1 MTLDTRYSR
10 QRLHQKLGKVAR
22 AKHEVRLERP
32 EMIEEYKLV
41 EENLEQALRGDR
53 VRVVDRSLQAGEVA
67 ILECCGASVAL
78 LALDWRVWFTHL
90 GPHWPTSPGSQSSR
104 YPGSCNE

>member
-1 MTLDTRYSR
+1 MACFDNRGLRKVSVQPYYHASRRNDSRILDTRYSR

-41 EENLEQALRGDR
+41 EEYLEQTLRGDR

-67 ILECCGASVAL
+67 VLECCGASVAIP
-78 LALDWRVWFTHL
+78 ALIAV
-90 GPHWPTSPGSQSSR
+90 
-104 YPGSCNE
+104 